1 MAGEAARTRD
11 RVHGSATRLF
21 AAHGYAG
28 TSVRQIAA
36 DAGVDPALVI
46 RHFTSKEALFLD
58 TMHLDTMHLD
68 LAQPLDEGPVGTLG
82 ERFVRYLLDAD
93 DHVRG
98 VFLALVRAS
107 ALGPVGSRLRTV
119 HEDLFVSP
127 LRARLEGADADLRAR
142 LAGALVGGLL
152 YALWVAEDEVLRAT
166 DPDLLARTYGGMLQA
181 LLTPHG

>member
-28 TSVRQIAA
+28 TSVRRIAA

-58 TMHLDTMHLD
+58 TMHLDLG
-68 LAQPLDEGPVGTLG
+68 QPLDEGPVGTLG

-119 HEDLFVSP
+119 HEDLFVAP

-142 LAGALVGGLL
+142 LAAALVGGLL
-152 YALWVAEDEVLRAT
+152 YALWVAEDEVLRAA
-166 DPDLLARTYGGMLQA
+166 DRDVLARTYGGQLQA
-181 LLTPHG
+181 LLTPAG